1 VCGRKHFGSVLVPTI
16 ANLHEN
22 LFCFYFFCQEGIHRK
37 QSLVCYI
44 MGSNGKPE
52 ILPYCLAL
60 VVIAHIK
67 TAMHTILRV
76 CGAIDVYKV
85 IYNS

>member
-1 VCGRKHFGSVLVPTI
+1 MKT
-16 ANLHEN
+16 
-22 LFCFYFFCQEGIHRK
+22 CFALIFFCQEGIHRR
-37 QSLVCYI
+37 QSLVGYI

-52 ILPYCLAL
+52 IYPDCLAL

-76 CGAIDVYKV
+76 CGAINVYKI